1 MSKSAMIRDGDPVAL
16 AAFQD
21 LTEKLWSEEV

>member
-1 MSKSAMIRDGDPVAL
+1 VMRADDKFAL

-21 LTEKLWSEEV
+21 LTEQLWEEER